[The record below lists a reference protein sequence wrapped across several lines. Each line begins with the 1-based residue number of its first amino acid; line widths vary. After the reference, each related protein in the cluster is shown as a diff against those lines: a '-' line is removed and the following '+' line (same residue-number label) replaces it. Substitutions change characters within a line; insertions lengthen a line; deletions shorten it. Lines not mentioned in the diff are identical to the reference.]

1 MITECYGEYS
11 LINQDKSSYAP
22 DWDMYNST
30 YTPNTTYANIYQSFQ
45 YTSSSQ
51 INSYPY
57 TGSKNTYFGG
67 GYVFKMK
74 GSINDTKAN
83 LSILEELK
91 WIDKQTSAVFI
102 EFTLYN
108 ANTNLFQSCMILFEI
123 DLAGT
128 FTNTIQ
134 FTSLNLYEI
143 NKANFFTPKI
153 LLSAIYLMFV
163 VIIMAIEVKHF
174 IRLGWRKYLSDFYNY
189 LELIVIAFSWAA
201 FSMFLYRMYAAYDVG
216 NQINKSFVNSFI
228 NLQNPVYFSML
239 YYYFLGICAAFSC
252 LRFIRTLRYIRRI
265 MVFFRA
271 LTKSCKEMIS
281 FGVVFLVAWLAY
293 IQVFYVRLNDQYFE
307 FHSMV
312 KSIMTGVELILL
324 QKSTLF
330 LSEQTYL
337 LAILYILFI
346 LCVIFTL
353 VNVFLTIVT
362 ESYAMARIEMFGDPV
377 QGSEKHGSH
386 LLEFVKNDEENED
399 PELFNYLKSVVLSFF
414 SRNNKSEDR
423 KSTSKYVENWDQ
435 LISKINESLYR
446 IQNCK
451 NSFFI

>member
-1 MITECYGEYS
+1 
-11 LINQDKSSYAP
+11 
-22 DWDMYNST
+22 MYNST
-30 YTPNTTYANIYQSFQ
+30 YKPNTSYANIYQSFQ

-271 LTKSCKEMIS
+271 LTKSCQEMIS

-399 PELFNYLKSVVLSFF
+399 PELFNYFKSLVLSFF

-423 KSTSKYVENWDQ
+423 KSTPKYVENWDQ
-435 LISKINESLYR
+435 LISKMNESLFR

-451 NSFFI
+451 NSFSI

>member
-1 MITECYGEYS
+1 
-11 LINQDKSSYAP
+11 
-22 DWDMYNST
+22 MYNST
-30 YTPNTTYANIYQSFQ
+30 YKPNTSYANIYQSFQ

-399 PELFNYLKSVVLSFF
+399 PELFNYLKSLVLSFF
-414 SRNNKSEDR
+414 SRNNKSQDR
-423 KSTSKYVENWDQ
+423 KSTPKYVEICDWDQ
-435 LISKINESLYR
+435 LISKMDKTLFR
-446 IQNCK
+446 VQNCK
-451 NSFFI
+451 NSFSI

>member
-1 MITECYGEYS
+1 
-11 LINQDKSSYAP
+11 
-22 DWDMYNST
+22 MYNST
-30 YTPNTTYANIYQSFQ
+30 YKPNTSYANIYQSFQ

-67 GYVFKMK
+67 GYVFKMN
-74 GSINDTKAN
+74 GSINDTKVN

-399 PELFNYLKSVVLSFF
+399 PELFNYFKSLVLSFF

-423 KSTSKYVENWDQ
+423 KSTPKYVENWDQ
-435 LISKINESLYR
+435 LISKMNESLYR

-451 NSFFI
+451 NSFSI